1 MVETVYD
8 LCQPF
13 NVYNGVSHE
22 TGSKFFLGP
31 WAIYSCVAANM
42 TVIKMQSEP
51 NPSYFPMWSLRE
63 DD

>member
-22 TGSKFFLGP
+22 TGSKFFRKHDSDQNAERTQPKLF
-31 WAIYSCVAANM
+31 SHE
-42 TVIKMQSEP
+42 EP
-51 NPSYFPMWSLRE
+51 
-63 DD
+63 

>member
-22 TGSKFFLGP
+22 TGSKFFFPLGNLSLCGRKHDSDQNAERTQP
-31 WAIYSCVAANM
+31 
-42 TVIKMQSEP
+42 KLFPHGEP
-51 NPSYFPMWSLRE
+51 
-63 DD
+63 